1 MKNLKE
7 LITEEVIENLKNR
20 LETIIEME
28 KNYPNDQD
36 LGREIRKKLMEFTTT
51 TNIYEHGKSKKDH

>member
-7 LITEEVIENLKNR
+7 LITEEVIANLKNR
-20 LETIIEME
+20 LEILIEME

-36 LGREIRKKLMEFTTT
+36 LGREIRKKLMEFTST
-51 TNIYEHGKSKKDH
+51 TNIYGHGKSKKNN

>member
-7 LITEEVIENLKNR
+7 LITEEVIANLKNR
-20 LETIIEME
+20 LEILIEME

-36 LGREIRKKLMEFTTT
+36 LGREIRKKLMEFTSTS
-51 TNIYEHGKSKKDH
+51 NIYDHGKSKKNN